1 MPHHS
6 EAAPKDKATSHLS
19 AQKATTLAPVVGS
32 LVPPKLLLRDLKRH
46 VKGYRLPAIPNLLKD
61 TKARLGRQQH
71 RSPGKPGAVTPRCPW
86 LARRSRYAAMAAT
99 LNWEKRAW
107 NPTHG

>member
-32 LVPPKLLLRDLKRH
+32 F
-46 VKGYRLPAIPNLLKD
+46 GT
-61 TKARLGRQQH
+61 TKIVA
-71 RSPGKPGAVTPRCPW
+71 
-86 LARRSRYAAMAAT
+86 
-99 LNWEKRAW
+99 
-107 NPTHG
+107 